1 MMSHEP
7 KINRAIKLV
16 AKISIDKASQVF
28 SKLLKS
34 GARIEMENAFLADLT
49 SVTEKI
55 NQDDTNVVGAFVNLV
70 GEVNFKFLF
79 YVQIQDSML
88 LADLMLRRE
97 VGTTKEFDLYAAS
110 AVQEIGNILASA
122 ISGVFASDFSIDL
135 QPTPPLV
142 VNDYVG
148 TVFQEFLVSTV
159 PERNEILII
168 ESCFHVIKNDIRC
181 HMYLLPVGESEKVL
195 SYIINTM

>member
-1 MMSHEP
+1 MLNEP

-28 SKLLKS
+28 SKLIKT
-34 GARIEMENAFLADLT
+34 GARIEMEDAFLADIT
-49 SVTEKI
+49 SITERV
-55 NQDDTNVVGAFVNLV
+55 NRENTNVVGAFVDLT

-79 YVQIQDSML
+79 HVPIQDSML

-97 VGTTKEFDLYAAS
+97 VGTTKEFDVYAAS

-122 ISGVFASDFSIDL
+122 ISGVFSSDFSIDL
-135 QPTPPLV
+135 HPTPPEV

-148 TVFQEFLVSTV
+148 TVFQEFLVSAA
-159 PERNEILII
+159 PERNDILIM

-181 HMYLLPVGESEKVL
+181 HMYLLPLGESEKVL

>member
-1 MMSHEP
+1 MLNEP

-28 SKLLKS
+28 SKLIKT

-49 SVTEKI
+49 TVTERI
-55 NQDDTNVVGAFVNLV
+55 NQENTNVVGAFVDLV
-70 GEVNFKFLF
+70 GEANFKFLF
-79 YVQIQDSML
+79 YVQLQDSMV

-97 VGTTKEFDLYAAS
+97 IGTTKDFDQYASS

-122 ISGVFASDFSIDL
+122 ISGVFASDFSINL
-135 QPTPPLV
+135 TPTPPVV

-148 TVFQEFLVSTV
+148 TVFQEFLVSAV
-159 PERNEILII
+159 VERKRN
-168 ESCFHVIKNDIRC
+168 FDR
-181 HMYLLPVGESEKVL
+181 
-195 SYIINTM
+195 

>member
-1 MMSHEP
+1 MSNES

-28 SKLLKS
+28 SKLIKT
-34 GARIEMENAFLADLT
+34 GARIEMEHAFLADIT
-49 SVTEKI
+49 SVTEQV
-55 NQDDTNVVGAFVNLV
+55 NRENANVVGAFIDLT
-70 GEVNFKFLF
+70 GEANFKFLF
-79 YVQIQDSML
+79 HVPIQDSMI

-122 ISGVFASDFSIDL
+122 ISGVFASDFGIDI
-135 QPTPPLV
+135 QPTPPVV

-148 TVFQEFLVSTV
+148 TVFQEFLVSAL
-159 PERNEILII
+159 PEQNDILMI
-168 ESCFHVIKNDIRC
+168 ESCFHVIKNDIHC
-181 HMYLLPVGESEKVL
+181 HMYLLPLGESEKIL
-195 SYIINTM
+195 SYIINTT

>member
-1 MMSHEP
+1 MLNEP

-28 SKLLKS
+28 SKLIKT
-34 GARIEMENAFLADLT
+34 GARIEMEDAFLADIT
-49 SVTEKI
+49 SITERV
-55 NQDDTNVVGAFVNLV
+55 NRENTNIVGAFVDLT

-79 YVQIQDSML
+79 HVPIQDSML

-97 VGTTKEFDLYAAS
+97 VGTTKEFDVYAAS

-122 ISGVFASDFSIDL
+122 IAGVFSSDFSIDL
-135 QPTPPLV
+135 HPTPPEV

-148 TVFQEFLVSTV
+148 TVFQEFLVSAA
-159 PERNEILII
+159 PERNDILIM

-181 HMYLLPVGESEKVL
+181 HMYLLPLGESEKVL